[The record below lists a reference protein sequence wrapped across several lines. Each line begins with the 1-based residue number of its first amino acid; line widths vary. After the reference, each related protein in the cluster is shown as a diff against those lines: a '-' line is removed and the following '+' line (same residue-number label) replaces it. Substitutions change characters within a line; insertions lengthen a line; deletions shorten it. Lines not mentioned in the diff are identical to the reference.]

1 MVVLLQACDATLL
14 KGFDNHL
21 IGGFCVGLSS
31 DRNAAHDDDDG
42 DLPERCS
49 AAEAICRCDE
59 SRCLFYGT
67 TLRATRRKSL
77 LPRDSTHL
85 PKSPPASGEKRSRS
99 ELVAASGE
107 NARSEG
113 KKRKKNRIQLGLTAC
128 RIIHYRIACFYVSA
142 WRGLAFKWAG
152 VFTHTEKCSSCFCNG
167 CAARIQRMK

>member
-14 KGFDNHL
+14 KGLKEHL

-42 DLPERCS
+42 DLV
-49 AAEAICRCDE
+49 RCDE

-67 TLRATRRKSL
+67 TLRTTRRKSL

-152 VFTHTEKCSSCFCNG
+152 VFTHTEKCSSCSCNG
-167 CAARIQRMK
+167 CAARIQGMK

>member
-42 DLPERCS
+42 DLV
-49 AAEAICRCDE
+49 RCDE

-113 KKRKKNRIQLGLTAC
+113 KKKKRIHTWLDGLPDYSLSNRLLLCICMAWP
-128 RIIHYRIACFYVSA
+128 CFQMGRCLHAHGEMLFV
-142 WRGLAFKWAG
+142 LL
-152 VFTHTEKCSSCFCNG
+152 
-167 CAARIQRMK
+167 

>member
-42 DLPERCS
+42 DLV
-49 AAEAICRCDE
+49 RCDE

-85 PKSPPASGEKRSRS
+85 PKVLLLLEKSVHVPNLLLHPEKMHGAKEKR
-99 ELVAASGE
+99 
-107 NARSEG
+107 
-113 KKRKKNRIQLGLTAC
+113 KNGFILGLTAC

>member
-14 KGFDNHL
+14 KGLKEHL

-42 DLPERCS
+42 DLV
-49 AAEAICRCDE
+49 RCDE

-77 LPRDSTHL
+77 LPRE
-85 PKSPPASGEKRSRS
+85 PPASGEKRSRS

-113 KKRKKNRIQLGLTAC
+113 KKKKKIGFN
-128 RIIHYRIACFYVSA
+128 
-142 WRGLAFKWAG
+142 LA
-152 VFTHTEKCSSCFCNG
+152 
-167 CAARIQRMK
+167 